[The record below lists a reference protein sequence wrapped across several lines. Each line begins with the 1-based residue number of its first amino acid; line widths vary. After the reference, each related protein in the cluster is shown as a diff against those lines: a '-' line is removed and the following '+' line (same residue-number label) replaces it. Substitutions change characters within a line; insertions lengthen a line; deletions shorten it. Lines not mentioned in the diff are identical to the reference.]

1 MTVKAAITALCKV
14 LEGTGAGTAIS
25 LSPETFRQ
33 AKFDRKEVTSEFWKL
48 LYYLLKMIG
57 ENKKCPVIDLAHH
70 ITYVKAAVSYY
81 GYGFLDFYQLPADGS
96 RGSRDLLLV
105 FSWLLQK
112 TQLLEE
118 LLDRQRLHVEDQVSL
133 CMCKQ
138 TGAVTPPGTPDSQ
151 EGMHAMGMDVR
162 YLQCLHG
169 KLRFRWKSFHSAQQE
184 RCAILYKVHSNTRGC
199 HNGQSI
205 DHLSATEMRL
215 LQDPVQCNEFIQ
227 LLEQENMRLEA
238 YLNWKQLEP
247 FFWQWM
253 ESVLTAK
260 LQDTQD
266 PVNANNI
273 KAIECFL
280 HQSGDQGDPVIFR
293 EMDNLSSKILK
304 LQMKLQSRQKTK
316 VKKTDAQERRSQ
328 SPTRRLE
335 SVFPTW
341 NDTEKKLGELQARVN
356 HQQRRHGHARLA
368 LRSPLQFPSAKQ
380 DSGSLSASEV
390 IMQLKTEETALRRE
404 LQEMQQLCR
413 ESLAEV
419 VERQD
424 GVICLPPMQRGSTGN
439 L

>member
-184 RCAILYKVHSNTRGC
+184 RCAILYK
-199 HNGQSI
+199 
-205 DHLSATEMRL
+205 
-215 LQDPVQCNEFIQ
+215 FIQ

>member
-1 MTVKAAITALCKV
+1 MSGHTWTIVNSF
-14 LEGTGAGTAIS
+14 GPHIS
-25 LSPETFRQ
+25 E
-33 AKFDRKEVTSEFWKL
+33 KTSEFWKL

-118 LLDRQRLHVEDQVSL
+118 LLDRQRVHVEDQVSL

-138 TGAVTPPGTPDSQ
+138 TGAVKPPGTPDSQ

-169 KLRFRWKSFHSAQQE
+169 KLRFRWKSLHSAQQE
-184 RCAILYKVHSNTRGC
+184 RCAFLYKIHSNTRGC

-205 DHLSATEMRL
+205 NHLSATEMRL
-215 LQDPVQCNEFIQ
+215 IQDSVQCNEFIQ

-266 PVNANNI
+266 PVNANDI

-280 HQSGDQGDPVIFR
+280 HQSGDHGDSVIFR

-304 LQMKLQSRQKTK
+304 LQMKLQGRQKTK

-341 NDTEKKLGELQARVN
+341 NDMEKKLGELQARVN

-380 DSGSLSASEV
+380 DSESLSASEV
-390 IMQLKTEETALRRE
+390 IMQLRTEETALRRE

>member
-118 LLDRQRLHVEDQVSL
+118 LLDRQRVHVEDQVSL

-138 TGAVTPPGTPDSQ
+138 TGAVKPPGTPDSQ

-169 KLRFRWKSFHSAQQE
+169 KLRFRWKSLHSAQQE
-184 RCAILYKVHSNTRGC
+184 RCAFLYK
-199 HNGQSI
+199 
-205 DHLSATEMRL
+205 
-215 LQDPVQCNEFIQ
+215 FIQ

-266 PVNANNI
+266 PVNANDI

-280 HQSGDQGDPVIFR
+280 HQSGDHGDSVIFR

-304 LQMKLQSRQKTK
+304 LQMKLQGRQKTK

-341 NDTEKKLGELQARVN
+341 NDMEKKLGELQARVN

-380 DSGSLSASEV
+380 DSESLSASEV
-390 IMQLKTEETALRRE
+390 IMQLRTEETALRRE